1 METGG
6 TWGEGRCGK
15 MWSAGLRT
23 GAHLTSGS
31 TRRAPNAASVSER
44 AAVRDA
50 RDGGDAA
57 VGRRKAKL
65 EGRAPGRQE
74 DRTGARRPLDGGEA
88 SGKGGSIRCYGTRG
102 QLDEIR
108 RRAALAGLPASAFL
122 RNLALG
128 APIRCAYD
136 LEAARGL
143 LALEAR
149 LERVEERLGR
159 IAERG
164 GGSPDYVGATVA
176 EVRRLAAA
184 MRILADRA

>member
-1 METGG
+1 M
-6 TWGEGRCGK
+6 
-15 MWSAGLRT
+15 A
-23 GAHLTSGS
+23 
-31 TRRAPNAASVSER
+31 RRAPPVRNAWGSA
-44 AAVRDA
+44 
-50 RDGGDAA
+50 DGA

-65 EGRAPGRQE
+65 EGRRAAIRPPGRPGG
-74 DRTGARRPLDGGEA
+74 RTGRGSLDGEEV

-136 LEAARGL
+136 LDAARGL

-164 GGSPDYVGATVA
+164 GGSADVVGATVA
-176 EVRRLAAA
+176 EVRHLAAA
-184 MRILADRA
+184 MRALADRA

>member
-1 METGG
+1 
-6 TWGEGRCGK
+6 

-31 TRRAPNAASVSER
+31 TWRAPNAASVSER

-57 VGRRKAKL
+57 VGRKAKL
-65 EGRAPGRQE
+65 EGRAPRRQE

-128 APIRCAYD
+128 APVRCAYD
-136 LEAARGL
+136 LDAARGL

-164 GGSPDYVGATVA
+164 GGSADFVGAAVA
-176 EVRRLAAA
+176 EVRHLAAA
-184 MRILADRA
+184 MRALADRA